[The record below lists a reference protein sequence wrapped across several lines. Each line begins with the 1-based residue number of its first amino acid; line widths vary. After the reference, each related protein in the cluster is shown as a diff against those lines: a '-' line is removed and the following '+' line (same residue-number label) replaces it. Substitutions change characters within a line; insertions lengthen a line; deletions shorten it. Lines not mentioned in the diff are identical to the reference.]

1 MDTMWSAYWVAVLFL
16 FSLGIYTMMFRH
28 NLIHLILGIEVMA
41 KGLCL
46 AVLVAGF
53 QHGGGVFSVSQAMV
67 ITIILIEVATTAIA
81 LSLVVAAYRQTGS
94 IDSAALR
101 RLKG

>member
-1 MDTMWSAYWVAVLFL
+1 MWSAYWITVIFL
-16 FSLGIYTMMFRH
+16 FSLGIYTLIFRH

-46 AVLVAGF
+46 AVLVAGA
-53 QHGGGVFSVSQAMV
+53 QHAGGVFSVSQAIV

-81 LSLVVAAYRQTGS
+81 LSLVVAAHRHTGT
-94 IDSAALR
+94 IDVAALR